1 LRHAQV
7 VTITARTILLTRK
20 RTSSD
25 MPSNLIRHS
34 LQACTLSFSLL
45 FAFNV
50 NAQEGKSEG
59 KPLWELGVAGGAAQL
74 PAYPGSAD
82 RVSRFL
88 LLPYVVYRGEIFRAD
103 RDTAGARLIKTDD
116 FEFDIGFGGSL
127 GASSKEVA
135 ARQGMPSLGTSLE
148 FGPRF
153 KYVLSRPT
161 ADSRVTFALPVRTVI
176 EFKGGLK
183 QRGIVAEPE
192 ISFNKFNAFAGWGL
206 SVTGSALFGNE
217 RVQNY
222 LYGVPTQ
229 FATTARPA
237 YAAKAGFI
245 GTRFTVA
252 TSRSLSPESTLGLFA
267 RWENSSSAANVD
279 SPLHLKSNGFS
290 VGVGLTYTF
299 AKSNRLVG
307 N

>member
-1 LRHAQV
+1 MNSKSIRNTLQSGV
-7 VTITARTILLTRK
+7 LGFILLTA
-20 RTSSD
+20 SS
-25 MPSNLIRHS
+25 I
-34 LQACTLSFSLL
+34 F
-45 FAFNV
+45 
-50 NAQEGKSEG
+50 AQESKPVG
-59 KPLWELGVAGGAAQL
+59 KPLWELGVAGAAGQL

-88 LLPYVVYRGEIFRAD
+88 IAPYVVYRGEIFRAD
-103 RDTAGARLIKTDD
+103 RETTGARLIKTDD

-135 ARQGMPSLGTSLE
+135 ARQGMTSLGSTLE
-148 FGPRF
+148 FGPRV

-161 ADSRVTFALPVRTVI
+161 PDSRLTFSLPIRTVI
-176 EFKGGLK
+176 EFKGGPK

-192 ISFNKFNAFAGWGL
+192 LSFNKVNAFAGWGL
-206 SVTGSALFGNE
+206 SVTGSAMFGNN
-217 RVQNY
+217 RLQNY

-229 FATTARPA
+229 FATTTRPA
-237 YAAKAGFI
+237 YDAKAGYV

-252 TSRSLSPESTLGLFA
+252 TSRSLSPESTLALFA

-279 SPLHLKSNGFS
+279 SPLHLKNNGVT
-290 VGVGLTYTF
+290 VGLGLTYTF
-299 AKSNRLVG
+299 AKSSRLVG